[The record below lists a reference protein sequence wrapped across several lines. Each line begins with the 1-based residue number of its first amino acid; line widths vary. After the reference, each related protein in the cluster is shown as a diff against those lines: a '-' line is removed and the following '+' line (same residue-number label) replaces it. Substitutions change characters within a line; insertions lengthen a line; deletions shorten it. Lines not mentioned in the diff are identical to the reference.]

1 MHSSNLVQP
10 ECAAPRSRLPA
21 IAIAVMTLTFAVLC
35 TVFVW
40 QPTLATFADDSVSYL
55 VMAQVFSPW
64 EAASPAVAAAFARE
78 AFYPPLFPLI
88 LAFAGAAH
96 HVAWAHVLTALLVAG
111 WIPLVY
117 LLGTCWIED
126 RRAAAAA
133 ALCVALLPALWVN
146 AKGILSEPLFGLLLL
161 ATFCAIDGAG
171 NERKRIWLPALLMT
185 AMMLT
190 RTAALPM
197 IAAYALWA
205 LTRRAQ
211 PVSSRA
217 RAALPAAVA
226 IAAYGAWVLLRPA
239 ETADSY
245 AHIVLEK
252 SGAFL
257 GADSPVA
264 AIGASL
270 LRQANALGESWL
282 TAMLLFWVEG
292 RPARPLLACA
302 IGGLALGGMTM
313 RLLAGKPDGW
323 MTAAYLA
330 TLLAWPF
337 YDQMGRFLFPILP
350 VLMLYAFWATAGAL
364 RLLAR
369 PAGLGHGL
377 VAILVLSLTVPALA
391 FMVQRA
397 QAPGRYADII
407 DWYSTPDLAEARA
420 RAQRHLDL
428 FDDMA
433 EIARLTR
440 PEDRVMWV
448 APSYIALL
456 AGRRGMAAPDAALAP
471 AAYREAVRES
481 GADYVF
487 LSLYHPRDTIR
498 TQAWQAGTGAL
509 TSHATIVRV
518 RTKDG
523 DGMATSILLKTG
535 K

>member
-1 MHSSNLVQP
+1 VTGIAQP
-10 ECAAPRSRLPA
+10 SRLPA
-21 IAIAVMTLTFAVLC
+21 VAVASLTLAFAC
-35 TVFVW
+35 ACAAFVW

-78 AFYPPLFPLI
+78 AFYPPLFPLL
-88 LAFAGAAH
+88 LALLGAAH
-96 HVAWAHVLTALLVAG
+96 HVAWAHALTALLVAG

-117 LLGTCWIED
+117 ILGVRWFED

-133 ALCVALLPALWVN
+133 AFCVALIPALWMN

-161 ATFCAIDGAG
+161 ATFCAMDGAAS
-171 NERKRIWLPALLMT
+171 EKRRIWLPALLMA

-190 RTAALPM
+190 RTAALAM

-205 LTRRAQ
+205 LTRRGE

-217 RAALPAAVA
+217 RTALPAAIA

-239 ETADSY
+239 ATADSY
-245 AHIVLEK
+245 AQIVGEH
-252 SGAFL
+252 GAAFL
-257 GADSPVA
+257 GSASPAA

-270 LRQANALGESWL
+270 LRQANAIGEAWVTS
-282 TAMLLFWVEG
+282 LLIYWVDG
-292 RPARPLLACA
+292 QPLRALLAGI
-302 IGGLALGGMTM
+302 IGGLGLAGMAI
-313 RLLAGKPDGW
+313 RLLAGRPDGW
-323 MTAAYLA
+323 MTAGYVA
-330 TLLAWPF
+330 TFLIWPF
-337 YDQMGRFLFPILP
+337 YDQMARFLFPILP
-350 VLMLYAFWATAGAL
+350 VLMLYAFWSAGAAL
-364 RLLAR
+364 RLLTR
-369 PAGLGHGL
+369 PAMLGSGLI
-377 VAILVLSLTVPALA
+377 AILLLSLTVPALA

-397 QAPGRYADII
+397 QAPGRHAEII
-407 DWYSTPDLAEARA
+407 DWYSTPNLSEARA

-428 FDDMA
+428 FEDMEA
-433 EIARLTR
+433 IKGLTR

-456 AGRRGMAAPDAALAP
+456 AGRRSLPAPDAALLP
-471 AAYREAVRES
+471 AAYRDAVRAS

-487 LSLYHPRDTIR
+487 LSLYNPRDTIR

-509 TSHATIVRV
+509 LAHSTIVRA
-518 RTKDG
+518 RAKEG
-523 DGMATSILLKTG
+523 SGEATSILLKTG